1 MALQV
6 VLGLVVAELA
16 CMWRIAPRMNGGR
29 YGASMRCIT
38 ACAAY
43 G

>member
-6 VLGLVVAELA
+6 VLGLVVAELGL
-16 CMWRIAPRMNGGR
+16 WRIAPRMNGGR